1 MLSLV
6 QIDPFVSTR
15 RYELIINSPYSGRLK
30 AYNIVPPAAARL
42 APIVGPNNSG
52 TPREET

>member
-15 RYELIINSPYSGRLK
+15 RYELIRNSLYSGRLK

-42 APIVGPNNSG
+42 APNSG
-52 TPREET
+52 AQ